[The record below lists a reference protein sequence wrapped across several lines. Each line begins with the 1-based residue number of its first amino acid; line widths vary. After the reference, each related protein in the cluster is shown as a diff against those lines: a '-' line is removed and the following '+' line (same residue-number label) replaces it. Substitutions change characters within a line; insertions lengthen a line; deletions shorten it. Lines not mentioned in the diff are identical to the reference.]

1 MRFWP
6 FSSKGAIEARSGYSS
21 LVLAGLEA
29 EASGTGNRDPRH
41 TAAIEIAAGLWSR
54 ALSMAAGGDPYLTPS
69 VLAHIGRALVR
80 DGECVCP
87 VIPGEAL
94 QPAVLTNVEGG
105 PDPATWR
112 YHLDSVGPSRTERR
126 NLPASDVLHF
136 RYAYR
141 VDMPWQG
148 VAPWKWARV
157 SSSAAA
163 NIETL
168 ARDEAGIPAGYLVQ
182 HGGTMDEPQFQKF
195 AEALQGIRGKITA
208 FMNKKHTHTGSEL
221 PFKAE
226 RIGGSPPDAIN
237 VLRNDSA
244 VQLLAACGVH
254 PGLVGIERGE
264 GTASREQWRQFLYA
278 TIEPVARLAI
288 TDEINRKLDT
298 GIRLA
303 FDDLAASDIQGRAR
317 AFGALVKAEMD
328 PTQAARLC
336 GFEG

>member
-1 MRFWP
+1 MRFLTK
-6 FSSKGAIEARSGYSS
+6 SRKGAVEARSGYSG
-21 LVLAGLEA
+21 LVLAGFEA
-29 EASGTGNRDPRH
+29 EAHGDGNRDPRH
-41 TAAIEIAAGLWSR
+41 TAALEVAAGLWSR
-54 ALSMAAGGDPYLTPS
+54 ALSMATGGEPYLTPS

-80 DGECVCP
+80 GGECVCI
-87 VIPGEAL
+87 VSPGEVL
-94 QPAVLTNVEGG
+94 QPAVLVNVHGG
-105 PDPATWR
+105 ADPASWR
-112 YHLDSVGPSRTERR
+112 YVLDVVGPTKTETRY
-126 NLPASDVLHF
+126 LAASEVVHF

-141 VDMPWQG
+141 VDQPWRG
-148 VAPWKWARV
+148 VAPWQWARV
-157 SSSAAA
+157 SAGAAA
-163 NIETL
+163 NIEAL

-182 HGGTMDEPQFQKF
+182 EGGNMNDLQFERF
-195 AEALQGIRGKITA
+195 SEALQNIRGRINA
-208 FMNKKHTHTGSEL
+208 FMNKKHPSTGGEL

-226 RIGGSPPDAIN
+226 RIGGNPPDSIN

-288 TDEINRKLDT
+288 ADELDAKLDT

-317 AFGALVKAEMD
+317 AYGTLTKGGMD
-328 PTQAARLC
+328 KGKAARLC
-336 GFEG
+336 GFD